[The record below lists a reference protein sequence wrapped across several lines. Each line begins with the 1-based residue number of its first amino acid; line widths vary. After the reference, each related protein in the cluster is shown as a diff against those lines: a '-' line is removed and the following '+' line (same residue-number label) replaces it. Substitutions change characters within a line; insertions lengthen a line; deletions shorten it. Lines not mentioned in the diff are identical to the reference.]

1 MLRAFLL
8 PLASLIF
15 LAATPATAQN
25 AQEQAQLAEAL
36 ARGKLLYEIDVAGW
50 VSTDAM
56 MAKAP
61 EAAKWP
67 IRGWLVEP
75 EPAVPHAWN
84 VVYYLQPGGEGADA
98 LPAFRAR
105 VENGKVTE
113 SAVVPEAER
122 RLLSAAQMRMV
133 RAIEVA
139 RKADYKP
146 CTPARFNVTVVPPSS
161 PEAPL
166 EVYLLSAQTET
177 KVFPIGGHY
186 KLVFAPDGTLIAR
199 RPFMKSCLNMDA
211 RTMPAGAGAASLFVN
226 HLLDPIPTE
235 MHVLSSIQIGTPV
248 FVGTRKKR
256 TWAVTPQGITLMKR

>member
-8 PLASLIF
+8 PLASLIL
-15 LAATPATAQN
+15 LAATPAAAQS

-56 MAKAP
+56 M
-61 EAAKWP
+61 ETAARELP
-67 IRGWLVEP
+67 IMGWLVEP
-75 EPAVPHAWN
+75 DPAVRHAWN
-84 VVYYLQPGGEGADA
+84 VVYYLQPGGESASA
-98 LPAFRAR
+98 VPAFRAR
-105 VENGKVTE
+105 VENGRVIE
-113 SAVVPEAER
+113 SAIVPEAER
-122 RLLSAAQMRMV
+122 RPLSVAQMRIV
-133 RAIEVA
+133 RAIEAA

-146 CTPARFNVTVVPPSS
+146 CTPARFNVTVVPP
-161 PEAPL
+161 PAPDAPL

-177 KVFPIGGHY
+177 KVFPVGGHY
-186 KLVFAPDGTLIAR
+186 KLVFAPDGKLIAR
-199 RPFMKSCLNMDA
+199 RPFMKSCLNLDA
-211 RTMPAGAGAASLFVN
+211 RAIPPGAGEASLFVN

-256 TWAVTPQGITLMKR
+256 TWAVTPEGITLIKR